1 MYITFPRVTFSGEF
15 SRDALILAGELE
27 DFATYGIRSFREP
40 LTKSVREVVIPS
52 IRKNFAAEGR
62 PLWAPLAPA
71 TVIDR
76 KGASGPILDRT
87 GRLLKVATQFNIW
100 SYTRDSATITGIDSR
115 VKYGKYHQGGTR
127 KMPARPFVVLQD
139 EDEEQ
144 IERIFYV
151 WLDARMRR
159 VGRL

>member
-1 MYITFPRVTFSGEF
+1 MFITFPRVSFSGEF
-15 SRDALILAGELE
+15 SRDALILAGELQ
-27 DFATYGIRSFREP
+27 DFANYGIRSFREP

-52 IRKNFAAEGR
+52 IRRNFATEGR
-62 PLWAPLAPA
+62 PSWAPLAPA
-71 TVIDR
+71 TVLSR
-76 KGASGPILDRT
+76 GASGPILDRT

-115 VKYGKYHQGGTR
+115 VKYATYHQGGTR

-151 WLDARMRR
+151 WLDERMRR